1 MCDQNCKCATKYRA
15 HVRRDDLE
23 PECMHDPMSVG
34 EKPTAIAITGTT
46 TMTITLR
53 LATEIMS
60 IGILRKTAARQHE
73 CYLFVQPTHDYLMMG
88 ESDKLGNDICFGT
101 LCRKGKT
108 KQLQQQQTI
117 TFEICLNPQDALR
130 QQ

>member
-15 HVRRDDLE
+15 RVRRDDLE

-53 LATEIMS
+53 LATEKMVEKVEKAKKVEKVEGMCS
-60 IGILRKTAARQHE
+60 AEKW
-73 CYLFVQPTHDYLMMG
+73 F
-88 ESDKLGNDICFGT
+88 S
-101 LCRKGKT
+101 
-108 KQLQQQQTI
+108 
-117 TFEICLNPQDALR
+117 
-130 QQ
+130 

>member
-53 LATEIMS
+53 LTNLRRVEIVQEFQC
-60 IGILRKTAARQHE
+60 IFTNFRK
-73 CYLFVQPTHDYLMMG
+73 CG
-88 ESDKLGNDICFGT
+88 EVPPGEG
-101 LCRKGKT
+101 
-108 KQLQQQQTI
+108 
-117 TFEICLNPQDALR
+117 
-130 QQ
+130 